1 MKKKAK
7 ALKQASTKNKVIKP
21 VKAFT
26 GLEVAL
32 IAGAAGLAGS
42 QLLGG
47 GQKQQAF
54 TGTKDLFK
62 QYDPAMTPAEYV
74 AKQTSASSLTGE
86 AMDPVTSA
94 SESASKS
101 TTTSTGT
108 TANEQDKEKTV
119 TMKHGGMVRG
129 QGIALRGT
137 KFKGVF

>member
-32 IAGAAGLAGS
+32 LTGAAGLLGS
-42 QLLGG
+42 GLLADKPKASG
-47 GQKQQAF
+47 F
-54 TGTKDLFK
+54 KDPFK

-74 AKQTSASSLTGE
+74 AKQTSATDITGQSL
-86 AMDPVTSA
+86 DPVTSA
-94 SESASKS
+94 GESAAKS
-101 TTTSTGT
+101 TVTGTGT
-108 TANEQDKEKTV
+108 TDNEQEEKTV
-119 TMKHGGMVRG
+119 TMKRGGMVRG

-137 KFKGVF
+137 RFKGVF

>member
-7 ALKQASTKNKVIKP
+7 ALKKASTKNKVIKP

-32 IAGAAGLAGS
+32 IASAAGLAGS

-47 GQKQQAF
+47 DKPKATAF
-54 TGTKDLFK
+54 KDPFK

-74 AKQTSASSLTGE
+74 AKQTSASNVASESL
-86 AMDPVTSA
+86 DPVTSA
-94 SESASKS
+94 GESAAK
-101 TTTSTGT
+101 TASTGT
-108 TANEQDKEKTV
+108 GTTNNEQDMPADLVKVK
-119 TMKHGGMVRG
+119 KGGMVRG

-137 KFKGVF
+137 RFKGVF

>member
-26 GLEVAL
+26 GLEIAL
-32 IAGAAGLAGS
+32 LTGAGTLLGS

-47 GQKQQAF
+47 DKPKASGF
-54 TGTKDLFK
+54 KDPFK

-74 AKQTSASSLTGE
+74 AKQTSASGVAGE
-86 AMDPVTSA
+86 ALDPVTSA
-94 SESASKS
+94 GESATKS
-101 TTTSTGT
+101 TVTGTGT
-108 TANEQDKEKTV
+108 TDKEQEEKTV
-119 TMKHGGMVRG
+119 TMKRGGMVRG

>member
-26 GLEVAL
+26 GLEIAL
-32 IAGAAGLAGS
+32 LTGAGTLLAGELMKPKAAS
-42 QLLGG
+42 ST
-47 GQKQQAF
+47 F
-54 TGTKDLFK
+54 KDPFK
-62 QYDPAMTPAEYV
+62 QYDPAMTPSEYV
-74 AKQTSASSLTGE
+74 AKQTSASSVTGE

-94 SESASKS
+94 SESATKS
-101 TTTSTGT
+101 TTTGTGT
-108 TANEQDKEKTV
+108 TDNEQEENTV
-119 TMKHGGMVRG
+119 TMKRGGMVRG

>member
-26 GLEVAL
+26 GLEIAL
-32 IAGAAGLAGS
+32 LTGAGTLLGS

-47 GQKQQAF
+47 DKPKATAF
-54 TGTKDLFK
+54 KDPFK

-74 AKQTSASSLTGE
+74 AKQTSASNVASESL
-86 AMDPVTSA
+86 DPVTSA
-94 SESASKS
+94 GESATKS
-101 TTTSTGT
+101 TVTGTGT
-108 TANEQDKEKTV
+108 TDNEQEEKTV
-119 TMKHGGMVRG
+119 TMKRGGMVRG

>member
-7 ALKQASTKNKVIKP
+7 ALKKASTKNKVIKP

-32 IAGAAGLAGS
+32 IASAAGLAGS

-47 GQKQQAF
+47 DKPKATAF
-54 TGTKDLFK
+54 KDPFK

-74 AKQTSASSLTGE
+74 AKQTSASNVASESL
-86 AMDPVTSA
+86 DPVTSA
-94 SESASKS
+94 GESAAKS
-101 TTTSTGT
+101 TTTGTGT
-108 TANEQDKEKTV
+108 TDNEQEEKTV
-119 TMKHGGMVRG
+119 TMKRGGMVLG

-137 KFKGVF
+137 RFKGVF